1 MLKKDNLIGICLNC
15 IFFGF
20 FLIASLPIGFSFAVD
35 LTHPVSEALNS
46 GFLMVFATVWG
57 TIYSY
62 TASWI
67 LDID

>member
-1 MLKKDNLIGICLNC
+1 M
-15 IFFGF
+15 
-20 FLIASLPIGFSFAVD
+20 IASLPIGFSFAVD
-35 LTHPVSEALNS
+35 LTHPVSEALSS